1 MHLLVNYE
9 LSLDVFKLRQSN
21 LVLVLP
27 VISSCDLL
35 QDCKRV
41 LRREIRNEVK
51 RSFFDI
57 EDNKQKYEHLQRNN
71 DEDEC
76 DSVLEPIKY

>member
-21 LVLVLP
+21 LVLVFP

-41 LRREIRNEVK
+41 LGREIRNEVK

-57 EDNKQKYEHLQRNN
+57 EDNKQKYEHLQRND